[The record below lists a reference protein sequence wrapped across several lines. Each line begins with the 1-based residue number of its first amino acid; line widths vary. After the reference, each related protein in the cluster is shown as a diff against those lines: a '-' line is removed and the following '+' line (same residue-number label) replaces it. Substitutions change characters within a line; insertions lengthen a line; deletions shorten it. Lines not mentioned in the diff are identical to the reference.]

1 MKRIF
6 FYPTRLGKIG
16 ISELDGGITSIYFA
30 QSPRFTEKIEETEL
44 IRKTLQEIEQYLE
57 GNRREFTFPM
67 NPIGTEF
74 QKKVWTALRDIPYGE
89 VRSYKE
95 IAEAVGCPK
104 GARAVGLANNK
115 NPIVIATPCHR
126 VIGANG
132 KLVGYAYG
140 LEMKKELLAL
150 ENKI

>member
-16 ISELDGGITSIYFA
+16 ISELDGGITSIYFD
-30 QSPRFTEKIEETEL
+30 QLPRFAEKIEETEL
-44 IRKTLQEIEQYLE
+44 IQKTFQEIEEYLE

-74 QKKVWTALRDIPYGE
+74 QKKVWSALRDIPYGE

-115 NPIVIATPCHR
+115 HPIVIATPCHR
-126 VIGANG
+126 VIGANS

>member
-1 MKRIF
+1 MKKVF
-6 FYPTRLGKIG
+6 FYPTKLGKIG
-16 ISELDGGITSIYFA
+16 IVELNGGITSIYFS
-30 QSPRFTEKIEETEL
+30 QSPRFSEEIEETAL
-44 IRKTLQEIEQYLE
+44 IRKAFREIEEYLD
-57 GNRREFTFPM
+57 GKRKNFTFPM

-74 QKKVWTALRDIPYGE
+74 QKKVWAALREIPYGE

-95 IAEAVGCPK
+95 ITEAVECPK

-126 VIGANG
+126 VIGASG

-140 LEMKKELLAL
+140 LEMKKELLDL
-150 ENKI
+150 ESKV